1 MRKNE
6 THNAEIKMVKY
17 SGLSN
22 ALKLGVAINI
32 RVLGKFVNR
41 DIEDII
47 LQEIKL
53 DKLCARCWNREEN
66 CKCNTEKEESND

>member
-1 MRKNE
+1 
-6 THNAEIKMVKY
+6 MVKY

-32 RVLGKFVNR
+32 RVLGVR
-41 DIEDII
+41 DIENTI

-53 DKLCARCWNREEN
+53 DKLCARCWKREEN
-66 CKCNTEKEESND
+66 CKCNAEDWRHK